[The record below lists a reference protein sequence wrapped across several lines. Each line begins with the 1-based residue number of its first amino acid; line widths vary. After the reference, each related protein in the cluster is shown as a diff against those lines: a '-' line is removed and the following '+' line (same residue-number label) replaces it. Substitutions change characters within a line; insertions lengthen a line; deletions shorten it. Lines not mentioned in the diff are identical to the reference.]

1 MADSGFSRPPL
12 PQLIATIRSDLLTR
26 FNEDVVLRRLDAEVY
41 ARVQAAAVHTLYGY
55 IDYLARNMLPDQADP
70 DWLVRHGA
78 MKRCPRKPPTA
89 AAGFVRWQDVSGTPE
104 LPAGTVLQR
113 DDQQTY
119 TTTEAARASGGVLRA
134 PVLADSAGREG
145 NADDGIALRLVT
157 PMGAIFHGLC
167 RRFGGRGRY
176 RAA

>member
-78 MKRCPRKPPTA
+78 MKRCPGNR
-89 AAGFVRWQDVSGTPE
+89 Q
-104 LPAGTVLQR
+104 QR
-113 DDQQTY
+113 RQ
-119 TTTEAARASGGVLRA
+119 AL
-134 PVLADSAGREG
+134 SAGRMLAAHLNYRPERCCSAMISRRTPPPKPPG
-145 NADDGIALRLVT
+145 RPAECCAPLYWLTPPGERVTLMMALLF
-157 PMGAIFHGLC
+157 AW
-167 RRFGGRGRY
+167 
-176 RAA
+176 